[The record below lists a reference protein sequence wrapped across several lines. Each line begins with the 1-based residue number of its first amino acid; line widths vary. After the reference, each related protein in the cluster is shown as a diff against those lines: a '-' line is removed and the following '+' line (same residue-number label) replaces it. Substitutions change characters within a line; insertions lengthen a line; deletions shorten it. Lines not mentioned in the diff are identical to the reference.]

1 MSSITTQGVTI
12 SFDNGVKPYMHDAS
26 TDIQKMQTP
35 KADIQPDLAVIEV
48 RKTKAHTYR
57 PKDANIRTRAKSGY
71 PT

>member
-48 RKTKAHTYR
+48 RKTKAHVVHC
-57 PKDANIRTRAKSGY
+57 PLAPY
-71 PT
+71 PAAAGNG

>member
-48 RKTKAHTYR
+48 GKTKLMPSTAR
-57 PKDANIRTRAKSGY
+57 
-71 PT
+71 

>member
-26 TDIQKMQTP
+26 TDIQKMQTFKHAP

-48 RKTKAHTYR
+48 RKTRLMPSTAR
-57 PKDANIRTRAKSGY
+57 
-71 PT
+71 